1 MICQKWLIDGKD
13 GSRGSHVITMVKAES
28 DSKSYA
34 VSAKK
39 VRSVKEGSVFR
50 TVRGLGSVAYGKKAQ
65 RLINQRI
72 AKYGSIRAYY
82 EHVNG
87 GRKASTTEQ
96 K

>member
-1 MICQKWLIDGKD
+1 M
-13 GSRGSHVITMVKAES
+13 ITMVKAES
-28 DSKSYA
+28 DRKSYA

-50 TVRGLGSVAYGKKAQ
+50 NVRGMGSVAYGKKAQ

-87 GRKASTTEQ
+87 GRKSSTTEQ

>member
-1 MICQKWLIDGKD
+1 MTTTKQTTNAARAARARARPARENG
-13 GSRGSHVITMVKAES
+13 
-28 DSKSYA
+28 
-34 VSAKK
+34 
-39 VRSVKEGSVFR
+39 VFR
-50 TVRGLGSVAYGKKAQ
+50 TVRGLGSVSYGKKAQ

-82 EHVNG
+82 EYVNG

>member
-1 MICQKWLIDGKD
+1 MNAAKTARTREG
-13 GSRGSHVITMVKAES
+13 HVR
-28 DSKSYA
+28 A
-34 VSAKK
+34 V
-39 VRSVKEGSVFR
+39 GVFE
-50 TVRGLGSVAYGKKAQ
+50 TVRGLGSVACGKKAQ

-87 GRKASTTEQ
+87 GRRSSTTEQ

>member
-1 MICQKWLIDGKD
+1 M
-13 GSRGSHVITMVKAES
+13 
-28 DSKSYA
+28 
-34 VSAKK
+34 
-39 VRSVKEGSVFR
+39 FR
-50 TVRGLGSVAYGKKAQ
+50 TVRGLGSVAYGKREQ

-87 GRKASTTEQ
+87 GRRSSTEEQ